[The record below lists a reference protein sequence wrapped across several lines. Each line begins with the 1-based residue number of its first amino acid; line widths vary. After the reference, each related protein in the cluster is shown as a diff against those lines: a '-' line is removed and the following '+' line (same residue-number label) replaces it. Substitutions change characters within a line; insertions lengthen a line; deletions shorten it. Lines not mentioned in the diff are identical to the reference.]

1 MCPAESSNILLFL
14 EPPQPY
20 RPAGFLDPAGAAF
33 TRYERGHSLES
44 ETLRVRPHQAQS
56 ARAVHFRSLERRYP
70 ELVTIRPIL
79 RQEYFTHSIQFGRR
93 PLTKEEGSAG
103 IRKRFSTI
111 DVPEFAYG
119 ALFTVNIYVGGK
131 KKRVAY
137 FPPIRQPKPQ
147 KHHLTKALINKLE
160 DMASEIEFELA
171 ARSYSEGSLK
181 SRGIG
186 PEEKRNS
193 LHKLMLAQHENAI
206 DSSEDE
212 DDEGGIP
219 VWVAMRRSLY
229 AKRMISTDQEAKGPS
244 SACVTGDPS
253 RRNSASVCA
262 GYNNKDNDQDT
273 IAYIER
279 GSESSGDRN
288 DATPTETETELQ
300 PSYQDNERPSPLK
313 FSVGASTWDAQ
324 KSDESDSYEYVEY
337 YSGSCKVM
345 RGGFV
350 HAKENIRP
358 KVLSEPFRTFPP
370 LSNRGYMLT
379 STGHD
384 PKFVH
389 RAEPTNSTFIPRSCI
404 KASLFNSKPTTVPK
418 PLVVPL
424 PAKDPNAEDQ
434 WVDSDGEISEA
445 SSTGGIRQFYSSCT
459 VFMLC
464 RKCGKHHIPPGSFLS
479 LGRRDTCGS
488 YLPDWFPAE
497 DFEDPWQSYT
507 DLVNEIHRLESLE
520 RGYTALPTRWD
531 KVYHE
536 EHPVWKALGH
546 RGGGWWRC
554 RTGPNVPQAER
565 KCRECHV
572 NHPPEVLHPNVETM
586 DSAMRTLGQL
596 RKLCRAHMDRVGQK
610 DKAIALDMIRDTM
623 QTHTSLLPPNLHTL
637 GIGWAAH
644 DKREHE
650 EEQEQPP
657 MTEERMV
664 LEAIWNHQGPISTL
678 DIPFPPTF
686 GFSVV
691 VDGAEERVDE
701 EEDEDKG
708 LTMKTTTRRR
718 PPPLSLHRQTS
729 SLGNNFF
736 SSLLSPKSPLSPLSP
751 GIPKE
756 EMEVIQEQMGVQS
769 A

>member
-14 EPPQPY
+14 EPPQPR
-20 RPAGFLDPAGAAF
+20 RPTSFLDPAGAAF
-33 TRYERGHSLES
+33 TRHERGLSLES
-44 ETLRVRPHQAQS
+44 ETLRARPSQAKS
-56 ARAVHFRSLERRYP
+56 RRAAYFRSLERRYP
-70 ELVTIRPIL
+70 ELITIRPIL
-79 RQEYFTHSIQFGRR
+79 RQEYPTHTIHYGRR

-103 IRKRFSTI
+103 IKNPFSTY

-119 ALFTVNIYVGGK
+119 ALFTVNIYIGGR
-131 KKRVAY
+131 KKRVDY

-160 DMASEIEFELA
+160 DMASKIDFELA
-171 ARSYSEGSLK
+171 ARSHSEGSLK
-181 SRGIG
+181 SRCIG
-186 PEEKRNS
+186 PEEKRHS

-219 VWVAMRRSLY
+219 AWVAMRRSLY
-229 AKRMISTDQEAKGPS
+229 AKRLIPTDKEAAGPS
-244 SACVTGDPS
+244 SACVTADPS
-253 RRNSASVCA
+253 RRNSASVCTDQ
-262 GYNNKDNDQDT
+262 NKNNDQAT
-273 IAYIER
+273 TVNVER

-288 DATPTETETELQ
+288 EATPTETETELQ
-300 PSYQDNERPSPLK
+300 PSSYQDNESPSPPK
-313 FSVGASTWDAQ
+313 YSVGSSTWDAQ
-324 KSDESDSYEYVEY
+324 KSDESGSYDYVEY

-389 RAEPTNSTFIPRSCI
+389 RAEPANSTFIPRSCI
-404 KASLFNSKPTTVPK
+404 KASLLNSKPAAMPK
-418 PLVVPL
+418 PPVVPL
-424 PAKDPNAEDQ
+424 PTKDPNAEDQ

-459 VFMLC
+459 VFALC

-507 DLVNEIHRLESLE
+507 DLINEIHRLESLE
-520 RGYTALPTRWD
+520 RGYTTLPQRWD
-531 KVYHE
+531 KVYHD

-572 NHPPEVLHPNVETM
+572 NHPPEVLHPNFETM
-586 DSAMRTLGQL
+586 DSAMRTLQQL
-596 RKLCRAHMDRVGQK
+596 RNLCRAHMDRVGQK
-610 DKAIALDMIRDTM
+610 DKAIALEMIRGTAEA
-623 QTHTSLLPPNLHTL
+623 HASLLPPNLRTL
-637 GIGWAAH
+637 GIGWAGH
-644 DKREHE
+644 DRKEDE
-650 EEQEQPP
+650 EKQEQPP

-664 LEAIWNHQGPISTL
+664 LEAMWNHKGPIATL
-678 DIPFPPTF
+678 DIPFPPTY

-701 EEDEDKG
+701 DEDEDNG
-708 LTMKTTTRRR
+708 LTMKSTTRRR
-718 PPPLSLHRQTS
+718 PPPLSLHRQSS
-729 SLGNNFF
+729 SLGSNFF
-736 SSLLSPKSPLSPLSP
+736 SSLMSPRTPLSPLSP
-751 GIPKE
+751 GIPEEEKE
-756 EMEVIQEQMGVQS
+756 VSQEQMGVQS